1 MDSNTFLGWAKSSW
15 SFTGSM
21 PLKLAE
27 ILLNWHVEATTP
39 EQSFIESSLILW
51 FKVGNI
57 RIAGSSQ
64 AEPESLLQIYE
75 TIPLCRI
82 SSSP

>member
-1 MDSNTFLGWAKSSW
+1 MDSNNFLGWAKSSW

-39 EQSFIESSLILW
+39 EQSFIESSLIL
-51 FKVGNI
+51 
-57 RIAGSSQ
+57 
-64 AEPESLLQIYE
+64 
-75 TIPLCRI
+75 
-82 SSSP
+82 